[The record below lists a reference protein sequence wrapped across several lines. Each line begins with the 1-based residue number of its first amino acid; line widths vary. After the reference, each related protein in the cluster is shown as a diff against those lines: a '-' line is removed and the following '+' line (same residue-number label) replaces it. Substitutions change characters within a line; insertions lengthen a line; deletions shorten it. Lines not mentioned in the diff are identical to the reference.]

1 MVSAPPGT
9 SRSDV
14 LFVSLAQTSQRVG
27 ATAKRTE
34 KTVELAELLRSLS
47 PAEVGVAVGML
58 TGQPRQGRLGVGWAA
73 LRDLGLDDD
82 GNGPSNPTLDVMEID
97 HWLDELAAVSGPGS
111 VARRRDLLRDVF
123 FRATGAE
130 RRLLLGVLGGEL
142 RQGALDGV
150 MVDAVARGAGVSVDE
165 VRRAHML
172 SGDLG
177 EAARLAFVG
186 GALALSSVGLQPGR
200 AVGPM
205 LASPAVDVADALGAV
220 GEASVEWKFDGARVQ
235 AHRVDGRV
243 RLFTRN
249 LNDITAR
256 LPAVVELVASLG
268 GGDLVL
274 DGEVAGLADDGTP
287 RPFQD
292 TMGDFGAEAVTGRGG
307 SLGAYFF
314 DVMYAEGASL
324 VDEPLVLRRQV
335 LDEFVP
341 VVARLPSIAT
351 ADVATA
357 EAFFADAVRRGQ
369 EGVMVKALDSTY
381 AAGRRGGP
389 WRKIKPVH
397 TFDLVVLAV
406 EWGHGRRRGWLSN
419 LHLGARGPDNT
430 FVMVGKT
437 FKGLTDELLRW
448 QTEALSAL
456 ALGGTD
462 GHVVH
467 VRPELVVEVAIDG
480 VQTSSRYPGGV
491 ALRFARVRRYRPDK
505 SAAEVDSIEV
515 LQALRTGRAPS
526 AD

>member
-1 MVSAPPGT
+1 M
-9 SRSDV
+9 
-14 LFVSLAQTSQRVG
+14 
-27 ATAKRTE
+27 
-34 KTVELAELLRSLS
+34 
-47 PAEVGVAVGML
+47 
-58 TGQPRQGRLGVGWAA
+58 
-73 LRDLGLDDD
+73 
-82 GNGPSNPTLDVMEID
+82 
-97 HWLDELAAVSGPGS
+97 
-111 VARRRDLLRDVF
+111 
-123 FRATGAE
+123 
-130 RRLLLGVLGGEL
+130 
-142 RQGALDGV
+142 
-150 MVDAVARGAGVSVDE
+150 
-165 VRRAHML
+165 
-172 SGDLG
+172 
-177 EAARLAFVG
+177 
-186 GALALSSVGLQPGR
+186 
-200 AVGPM
+200 
-205 LASPAVDVADALGAV
+205 
-220 GEASVEWKFDGARVQ
+220 EWKFDGARVQ
-235 AHRVDGRV
+235 AHRVDGGV
-243 RLFTRN
+243 HLFTRN
-249 LNDITAR
+249 LNDVTAR
-256 LPAVVELVASLG
+256 LPGVVDLVASFG

-292 TMGDFGAEAVTGRGG
+292 TMGDFSAEAGTGRGG

-314 DVMYAEGASL
+314 DVMHAEGASL

-341 VVARLPSIAT
+341 DAARLPSIVT

-369 EGVMVKALDSTY
+369 EGVMVKALDSAY

-448 QTEALSAL
+448 QTKALSAL
-456 ALGGTD
+456 AVGGTD

-480 VQTSSRYPGGV
+480 VQTSPRYPGGI

-505 SAAEVDSIEV
+505 LAAEADPLES
-515 LQALRTGRAPS
+515 LQALRSSRPGR
-526 AD
+526 